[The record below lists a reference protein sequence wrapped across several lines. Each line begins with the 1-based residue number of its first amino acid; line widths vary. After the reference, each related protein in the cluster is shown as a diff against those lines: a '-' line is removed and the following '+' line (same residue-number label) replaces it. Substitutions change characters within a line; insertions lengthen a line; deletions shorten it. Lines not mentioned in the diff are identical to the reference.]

1 MATRVDGQGYLIDAA
16 GHRLKEHNSEAEAQ
30 ARWAKVVSDWKKT
43 HKADGV
49 NEPPAGTTIMQV
61 EKGDCQWTIAEGAG
75 ADPIKTYTQLNEQ
88 FDDPDLIDVGD
99 IVFVDKT
106 TRIAVDRHGD
116 NNVDLF
122 RDQTAGRYRQ
132 AGSSTAEQQAIQK
145 DVDAFLSTVG
155 YDPDVVGYVVA
166 PGDDK
171 AWDGANSTGRQQVL
185 TTFFARQGD
194 DQARQTAATRIA
206 GAPDADPLLYNDVKL
221 ALASS
226 GNLILPGTTQTNVGP
241 GVTKYVA
248 SGDGDNTGV
257 FNLEFKRH
265 GGALSSGQIYD
276 MDGNPVPAPATIN
289 YSSYAYGVNNSFY
302 FNYSENDWGNL
313 EYHAS
318 NYMKS
323 APLDARQK
331 LIQTMLA
338 DPEIKGRPREV
349 AVAAY
354 LRSFDNAGDR
364 DKAKA
369 ALLQG
374 ADAQTVKDINAGAK
388 WAERRIA

>member
-1 MATRVDGQGYLIDAA
+1 MAIRVDGQGYLIDAA
-16 GHRLKEHNSEAEAQ
+16 GHRLKENNSDAEAQ
-30 ARWAKVVSDWKKT
+30 ARWAQIVADWKKT

-49 NEPPAGTTIMQV
+49 KEPPPGTTIMQV

-75 ADPIKTYTQLNEQ
+75 ADPIKTYQQLNEQ

-99 IVFVDKT
+99 FVFVDKT
-106 TRIAVDRHGD
+106 TRIAVDRHGN

-145 DVDAFLSTVG
+145 DVDAFLSTVD
-155 YDPDVVGYVVA
+155 YDPTVVGYVVA

-171 AWDGANSTGRQQVL
+171 AWDGGNSAGRQQVL
-185 TTFFARQGD
+185 TTFFAHQKD
-194 DQARQTAATRIA
+194 NPARQTAATYIA
-206 GAPDADPLLYNDVKL
+206 GASDADPLLYNDVKL

-226 GNLILPGTTQTNVGP
+226 GNLTFPGTTETNVGP

-248 SGDGDNTGV
+248 SGDMDNTGV

-265 GGALSSGQIYD
+265 AGALTSGQIYD
-276 MDGNPVPAPATIN
+276 MNGNPIAAPAPIN
-289 YSSYAYGVNNSFY
+289 YSSYSYGVPNSFY

-323 APLDARQK
+323 APLEARQT
-331 LIQTMLA
+331 LIRTMLA
-338 DPEIKGRPREV
+338 DPEIKGRTREV
-349 AVAAY
+349 AIAAY
-354 LRSFDNAGDR
+354 LRSFENAGDR
-364 DKAKA
+364 DKAKT